1 MKLISA
7 FISGLVFAIGISL
20 SGIMDPAKIL
30 NFFDIARTWDPSL
43 AFVMAG
49 AITVT
54 FLGYRVVLQRSKP
67 LFSNN
72 FQISPS
78 KLIDKPLV
86 GGSAIFGIGIGIAG
100 FCPGAAIPAVGKG
113 RWEVILFLASVISGF
128 ALRRVL
134 DPTQEATTT

>member
-7 FISGLVFAIGISL
+7 FISGLVFAICISL
-20 SGIMDPAKIL
+20 SGIMDPTKIL

-54 FLGYRVVLQRSKP
+54 FLGYRVVLQHSKT
-67 LFSNN
+67 LLSNN
-72 FQISPS
+72 FQILPS
-78 KLIDKPLV
+78 KVIDQRLV
-86 GGSAIFGIGIGIAG
+86 SGAAIFGIGIAR

-113 RWEVILFLASVISGF
+113 R
-128 ALRRVL
+128 
-134 DPTQEATTT
+134 

>member
-20 SGIMDPAKIL
+20 SGIMDPTKIL

-67 LFSNN
+67 LLSNN
-72 FQISPS
+72 FQILPS
-78 KLIDKPLV
+78 KVIDQRLV
-86 GGSAIFGIGIGIAG
+86 SGAAIFGIGIAR

-113 RWEVILFLASVISGF
+113 R
-128 ALRRVL
+128 
-134 DPTQEATTT
+134 

>member
-20 SGIMDPAKIL
+20 SGIMDPTKIL

-54 FLGYRVVLQRSKP
+54 FLEYRVGLQRSKP
-67 LFSNN
+67 LLSNN
-72 FQISPS
+72 FQILPS
-78 KLIDKPLV
+78 KVIDQRLV
-86 GGSAIFGIGIGIAG
+86 GGAAIFGIGIAR

-113 RWEVILFLASVISGF
+113 R
-128 ALRRVL
+128 
-134 DPTQEATTT
+134 

>member
-1 MKLISA
+1 MKLVPA
-7 FISGLVFAIGISL
+7 FISGLVFGIGISL
-20 SGIMDPAKIL
+20 SEIMDPTKVL

-54 FLGYRVVLQRSKP
+54 FLGYRVFLQRSKP

-72 FQISPS
+72 FQIPPS
-78 KLIDKPLV
+78 KVIDQPLV

-100 FCPGAAIPAVGKG
+100 FCPGAAIPAVGK
-113 RWEVILFLASVISGF
+113 LYFFL
-128 ALRRVL
+128 L
-134 DPTQEATTT
+134 Q